1 MNHAIVRSDN
11 IVDTPLLRGWNEVG
25 LGVLSE
31 WKNSSLE
38 EVYHDIVN
46 QLQGNPFVYEE
57 KEEENNAEVVEEK
70 PVLPA

>member
-1 MNHAIVRSDN
+1 MRSDN
-11 IVDTPLLRGWNEVG
+11 IVDTPLLRGWNDVG

-38 EVYHDIVN
+38 EVYHDIVD
-46 QLQGNPFVYEE
+46 QLQGDPFVYEE

>member
-1 MNHAIVRSDN
+1 MRSDN

-38 EVYHDIVN
+38 EVYHDIVD
-46 QLQGNPFVYEE
+46 QLQGDPYVYEE
-57 KEEENNAEVVEEK
+57 KEEEKSQEVVEEK

>member
-1 MNHAIVRSDN
+1 MRSDN

-25 LGVLSE
+25 LGVLLK

-38 EVYHDIVN
+38 EVYHDIVD
-46 QLQGNPFVYEE
+46 QLQGDPFVYEE
-57 KEEENNAEVVEEK
+57 KEEEKSQEVVEEK

>member
-1 MNHAIVRSDN
+1 M
-11 IVDTPLLRGWNEVG
+11 
-25 LGVLSE
+25 LSE

>member
-1 MNHAIVRSDN
+1 MRSDN
-11 IVDTPLLRGWNEVG
+11 FVDTPLLRGWNEVG

-57 KEEENNAEVVEEK
+57 KEEEKSQEVVEEK

>member
-11 IVDTPLLRGWNEVG
+11 IVDTPLLRGWNEVRV
-25 LGVLSE
+25 GVLPE

-46 QLQGNPFVYEE
+46 QLQGDPFMYEE
-57 KEEENNAEVVEEK
+57 KEEENGRWNRRSV
-70 PVLPA
+70 

>member
-1 MNHAIVRSDN
+1 MRSDN

-25 LGVLSE
+25 VGVLSE

-38 EVYHDIVN
+38 EVYHDIVD
-46 QLQGNPFVYEE
+46 QLQGDPFVYEE

>member
-1 MNHAIVRSDN
+1 MRSDN

-25 LGVLSE
+25 LCVLLK

-38 EVYHDIVN
+38 EVYHDIVD
-46 QLQGNPFVYEE
+46 QLQGDPFVYEE
-57 KEEENNAEVVEEK
+57 KEEEKSPEVVEEK

>member
-1 MNHAIVRSDN
+1 MRSDN

-38 EVYHDIVN
+38 EVYHDIVD
-46 QLQGNPFVYEE
+46 QLQGDPFAYEE
-57 KEEENNAEVVEEK
+57 KEEEKSQEVVEEK

>member
-1 MNHAIVRSDN
+1 M
-11 IVDTPLLRGWNEVG
+11 LF
-25 LGVLSE
+25 E

-46 QLQGNPFVYEE
+46 QLQGNPFMYEE
-57 KEEENNAEVVEEK
+57 EEEKSPEVVEEK

>member
-1 MNHAIVRSDN
+1 MRSDN
-11 IVDTPLLRGWNEVG
+11 IVDTPLLHGWNEVG
-25 LGVLSE
+25 GVGVLFE

-46 QLQGNPFVYEE
+46 QLQGDPFMYEE
-57 KEEENNAEVVEEK
+57 EEEKSPEIVEEK

>member
-1 MNHAIVRSDN
+1 MRSDN

-46 QLQGNPFVYEE
+46 QLQGDPFVYEE
-57 KEEENNAEVVEEK
+57 KEEEKSQEVVEEK

>member
-1 MNHAIVRSDN
+1 MRSDN

-38 EVYHDIVN
+38 EVYHDIVD
-46 QLQGNPFVYEE
+46 QLQGDPFVYEE
-57 KEEENNAEVVEEK
+57 KEEEKSQEVVEEK

>member
-1 MNHAIVRSDN
+1 MRSDN

>member
-1 MNHAIVRSDN
+1 M
-11 IVDTPLLRGWNEVG
+11 LLK
-25 LGVLSE
+25 

-46 QLQGNPFVYEE
+46 QLQGDPFVYEE

>member
-1 MNHAIVRSDN
+1 M
-11 IVDTPLLRGWNEVG
+11 
-25 LGVLSE
+25 LSE

-46 QLQGNPFVYEE
+46 QLQGDPFVYEE
-57 KEEENNAEVVEEK
+57 KEEKSPEVVEEK

>member
-1 MNHAIVRSDN
+1 MRSDN

-25 LGVLSE
+25 LCVLLK

-38 EVYHDIVN
+38 EVYHDIVD
-46 QLQGNPFVYEE
+46 QLQGDPFVYEE
-57 KEEENNAEVVEEK
+57 KEEEKSQEVVEEK

>member
-1 MNHAIVRSDN
+1 MRSDN

-25 LGVLSE
+25 VGVLSE

>member
-1 MNHAIVRSDN
+1 MRSDN

-38 EVYHDIVN
+38 EVYHDIVD

>member
-1 MNHAIVRSDN
+1 MRSDN

-46 QLQGNPFVYEE
+46 QLQGDPFVYEE

>member
-1 MNHAIVRSDN
+1 M
-11 IVDTPLLRGWNEVG
+11 
-25 LGVLSE
+25 LSE

-57 KEEENNAEVVEEK
+57 KEEEKSQEVVEEK

>member
-1 MNHAIVRSDN
+1 MRNDN
-11 IVDTPLLRGWNEVG
+11 FVDTPLLRCWNEVG
-25 LGVLSE
+25 LGVLLK

-46 QLQGNPFVYEE
+46 QLQGDPFVYEE
-57 KEEENNAEVVEEK
+57 KEEEKSPEVVEEK

>member
-1 MNHAIVRSDN
+1 MRSDN

-38 EVYHDIVN
+38 EVYHDIVD
-46 QLQGNPFVYEE
+46 QLQGDPFVYEE
-57 KEEENNAEVVEEK
+57 KEEEKTQEVVEEK

>member
-11 IVDTPLLRGWNEVG
+11 FVDTPLLRGWNEVG
-25 LGVLSE
+25 VGVLFE

-46 QLQGNPFVYEE
+46 QLQGDPFVYEN
-57 KEEENNAEVVEEK
+57 EEEKSPEIVEEK

>member
-1 MNHAIVRSDN
+1 MRSDN
-11 IVDTPLLRGWNEVG
+11 FVDTPLLRGWNEVG

-46 QLQGNPFVYEE
+46 QLQGDPFVYEE
-57 KEEENNAEVVEEK
+57 KEEEKSQEVVEEK

>member
-1 MNHAIVRSDN
+1 MRSDN

-25 LGVLSE
+25 VGMLPE
-31 WKNSSLE
+31 WEGSSLE

-46 QLQGNPFVYEE
+46 QLQGDPFVYEE
-57 KEEENNAEVVEEK
+57 DDKKSPEIVEEK

>member
-1 MNHAIVRSDN
+1 MRSDN
-11 IVDTPLLRGWNEVG
+11 IVDTPLLRGWTEVG

>member
-1 MNHAIVRSDN
+1 MRSDN

-38 EVYHDIVN
+38 EVYHDIVD

-57 KEEENNAEVVEEK
+57 KEEEKSQEVVEEK

>member
-1 MNHAIVRSDN
+1 MRSDN

-38 EVYHDIVN
+38 EVYHDIVD
-46 QLQGNPFVYEE
+46 QLQGDPFVYEE

>member
-1 MNHAIVRSDN
+1 MRSDN
-11 IVDTPLLRGWNEVG
+11 FVDTPLLRGWNEVG

-38 EVYHDIVN
+38 EVYHDIVD
-46 QLQGNPFVYEE
+46 QLQGDPFVYEE
-57 KEEENNAEVVEEK
+57 KEEEKSQEVVEEK

>member
-1 MNHAIVRSDN
+1 MRSDN

-25 LGVLSE
+25 VGVLLK

-38 EVYHDIVN
+38 EVYHDIVD
-46 QLQGNPFVYEE
+46 QLQGDPFVYEE
-57 KEEENNAEVVEEK
+57 KEEEKSQEVVEEK

>member
-11 IVDTPLLRGWNEVG
+11 FVDTPLLRGWNEVG
-25 LGVLSE
+25 LGVLLK

-46 QLQGNPFVYEE
+46 QLQGDPFVYEE
-57 KEEENNAEVVEEK
+57 KEEEKSPEIVEEK